1 LENLRFILVI
11 SLALVGS
18 MIWQAWEA
26 DYGPTPV
33 PAPAAVIPDA
43 ANPGAAPPPPVPAAT
58 TAPSIDADA
67 INGTMPTAT
76 EPPISVETDVLQL
89 EISQRG
95 AGIQRLALPG
105 YPLQLSQPDT
115 PLVILDATA
124 PEAYVIQGGL
134 VGSGGGPSHRDL
146 FQAAAAE
153 YRLGAGQQELVVPLH
168 WQNGDLSVTKEYRF
182 TRGSYVI
189 EVRYLVENQSA
200 AAWTGRSYT
209 QIQRAKPATKGW
221 HAINAYVGAVLSSP
235 EKRYEKVKFDDLL
248 KQKIARD
255 VVNGWVAM
263 LQHYFIAAILPADE
277 NLSYHYYSSVLA
289 DNQFAVGAFSP
300 ALEIAAGGSAE
311 MGARLYVGPK
321 IQRVLADAADGLEL
335 TVDYGVLWFIGKPLF
350 RCLVWFHELTGNW
363 GWSIILVT
371 VLLKILFFQLS
382 AAGYRSMANMRRVQ
396 PRLKAI
402 QERYKEDRAR
412 LNQAMMQI
420 YKEEKINPFGGCLPI
435 VIQIPVFI
443 ALYWV
448 LLESVE
454 MRQAPF
460 VLWIR
465 DLSAPDPYWVLPLI
479 MGATMFI
486 QQRLNP
492 APMDPVQQKVM
503 QIMPFA
509 FTIFF
514 GFFPSGLVV
523 YWVANNI
530 LSIAQQWLITRNIE
544 RGAKAPG

>member
-1 LENLRFILVI
+1 MENLRFILVV
-11 SLALVGS
+11 SLVLVGS

-26 DYGPTPV
+26 DYSPV
-33 PAPAAVIPDA
+33 PAPVVAASPDA
-43 ANPGAAPPPPVPAAT
+43 AAPLPVPASPP
-58 TAPSIDADA
+58 PSPSFDSGA
-67 INGTMPTAT
+67 INASIGTGT
-76 EPPISVETDVLQL
+76 ERPIVVETDVLQL
-89 EISQRG
+89 EINPRG

-105 YPLQLSQPDT
+105 YPLSRSQPEI
-115 PLVILDATA
+115 PLVILDAAA

-134 VGSGGGPSHRDL
+134 VGSAGGPSHKDL
-146 FQAAAAE
+146 FQATADRFQLA
-153 YRLGAGQQELVVPLH
+153 AGQQELIVPLR
-168 WQNGDLSVTKEYRF
+168 WQDGELSVTKEYRF

-189 EVRYLVENQSA
+189 HVRYRVENRSTV
-200 AAWTGRSYT
+200 AWAGRGYT
-209 QIQRAKPATKGW
+209 QIQRAKPDTGGW
-221 HAINAYVGAVLSSP
+221 RLIYTYIGAVLSSP
-235 EKRYEKVKFDDLL
+235 EQRYEKVNFDELL
-248 KQKIARD
+248 EQKIARD

-263 LQHYFIAAILPADE
+263 LQHYFIAAILPGD
-277 NLSYHYYSSVLA
+277 NNQPYHYYSSVLA
-289 DNQFAVGAFSP
+289 DNQFAVGAFTP
-300 ALEIAAGGSAE
+300 MLEIPAGASADTD
-311 MGARLYVGPK
+311 MRLYVGPK
-321 IQRVLADAADGLEL
+321 IQSVLAETAEGLDL
-335 TVDYGVLWFIGKPLF
+335 TVDYGALWFIGKPLF
-350 RCLVWFHELTGNW
+350 RCLVWLHELTGNW

-371 VLLKILFFQLS
+371 VLLKILFYHLS

-435 VIQIPVFI
+435 LIQIPVFI

-460 VLWIR
+460 ILWIK

-479 MGATMFI
+479 MGVTMFI
-486 QQRLNP
+486 QQKLNP
-492 APMDPVQQKVM
+492 APMDPVQEKVM

-544 RGAKAPG
+544 RGAKTPG

>member
-1 LENLRFILVI
+1 VEI
-11 SLALVGS
+11 
-18 MIWQAWEA
+18 
-26 DYGPTPV
+26 
-33 PAPAAVIPDA
+33 
-43 ANPGAAPPPPVPAAT
+43 NP
-58 TAPSIDADA
+58 
-67 INGTMPTAT
+67 
-76 EPPISVETDVLQL
+76 
-89 EISQRG
+89 RG

-105 YPLQLSQPDT
+105 YPLHLSQPET
-115 PLVILDATA
+115 PLVILDAAA
-124 PEAYVIQGGL
+124 PEAYVIQGG
-134 VGSGGGPSHRDL
+134 VVSSQGGPSHKDL
-146 FQAAAAE
+146 FQASADKF
-153 YRLGAGQQELVVPLH
+153 RLSTGQQELLVPLH
-168 WQNGDLSVTKEYRF
+168 WRDGELSVTKEYRF
-182 TRGSYVI
+182 TRGSYLI
-189 EVRYLVENQSA
+189 QVRYRVENRSA
-200 AAWTGRSYT
+200 TVWTGRSYT
-209 QIQRAKPATKGW
+209 QIQRAKPVTRGW
-221 HAINAYVGAVLSSP
+221 HAINAYVGAVLSTP
-235 EKRYEKVKFDDLL
+235 EQRYKKVKFDDLL
-248 KQKIARD
+248 EQKIARD

-263 LQHYFIAAILPADE
+263 LQHYFIAAILPADA

-300 ALEIAAGGSAE
+300 ALEIPAGGSADLVV
-311 MGARLYVGPK
+311 RLYVGPK
-321 IQRVLADAADGLEL
+321 IQRVLAEAADGLDL
-335 TVDYGVLWFIGKPLF
+335 TVDYGALWFIGKPLF
-350 RCLVWFHELTGNW
+350 RCLVWLHDLTGNW

-371 VLLKILFFQLS
+371 VLLKVLFYQLS

-435 VIQIPVFI
+435 LIQIPVFI

-460 VLWIR
+460 ILWIK

-479 MGATMFI
+479 MGVTMFI

-492 APMDPVQQKVM
+492 APMDPVQEKVM

-544 RGAKAPG
+544 RGAKVRG

>member
-11 SLALVGS
+11 SLVLVGS

-26 DYGPTPV
+26 DYS
-33 PAPAAVIPDA
+33 PAPVAVVA
-43 ANPGAAPPPPVPAAT
+43 QNPGPAASPPVPASPT
-58 TAPSIDADA
+58 PSLSLDTVAV
-67 INGTMPTAT
+67 NGNMGTGA
-76 EPPISVETDVLQL
+76 EPPVLVQTDVLQL
-89 EISQRG
+89 EINPRG

-105 YPLQLSQPDT
+105 FPVNPADPGI
-115 PLVILDATA
+115 PLVILDGAA

-134 VGSGGGPSHRDL
+134 VGSAGGPSHKDL
-146 FQAAAAE
+146 FHAPVE
-153 YRLGAGQQELVVPLH
+153 KFRLAAGQQELLVPFQ
-168 WQNGDLSVTKEYRF
+168 WQDGGLSVTKEYRF

-189 EVRYLVENQSA
+189 HVRYRVENNTA
-200 AAWTGRSYT
+200 TAWTGRSYT
-209 QIQRAKPATKGW
+209 QIQRAKPDTDGLRL
-221 HAINAYVGAVLSSP
+221 IYTYIGAVLSSP
-235 EKRYEKVKFDDLL
+235 EERYEKIDFDELL
-248 KQKIARD
+248 EQKISRD

-263 LQHYFIAAILPADE
+263 LQHYFIAAILPADT
-277 NLSYHYYSSVLA
+277 SVPHHYYSSVLA
-289 DNQFAVGAFSP
+289 DNQFAVGAFTP
-300 ALEIAAGGSAE
+300 ALEIPAGAAAD
-311 MGARLYVGPK
+311 MDMRLYVGPK
-321 IQRVLADAADGLEL
+321 IQSVLAETAEGLEL
-335 TVDYGVLWFIGKPLF
+335 TVDYGALWFIGKPLF
-350 RCLVWFHELTGNW
+350 RCLVWLHELTGNW

-371 VLLKILFFQLS
+371 VLLKILFYHLS

-402 QERYKEDRAR
+402 QERHKDDRAR

-435 VIQIPVFI
+435 LIQIPVFI

-460 VLWIR
+460 VMWIR
-465 DLSAPDPYWVLPLI
+465 DLSAPDPYWILPLI
-479 MGATMFI
+479 MGVTMFI
-486 QQRLNP
+486 QQKLNP
-492 APMDPVQQKVM
+492 APMDPVQEKVM

-514 GFFPSGLVV
+514 GFFPSGLVL

>member
-1 LENLRFILVI
+1 MENLRFILVI
-11 SLALVGS
+11 SLVLVGS
-18 MIWQAWEA
+18 MIWQAWES
-26 DYGPTPV
+26 DYSSV
-33 PAPAAVIPDA
+33 PAPVSVADQNA
-43 ANPGAAPPPPVPAAT
+43 AAPLPVPVSPPPAAL
-58 TAPSIDADA
+58 DAGT
-67 INGTMPTAT
+67 INGSMGTGT
-76 EPPISVETDVLQL
+76 EPPILVETDVLQL
-89 EISQRG
+89 EINPRG

-105 YPLQLSQPDT
+105 YPLNLSHPET
-115 PLVILDATA
+115 PLVILDASA

-134 VGSGGGPSHRDL
+134 VGSGSGPSHKDL
-146 FQAAAAE
+146 FAAPADKF
-153 YRLGAGQQELVVPLH
+153 RLATGQQELVVPLH
-168 WQNGDLSVTKEYRF
+168 WQDGELSVTKEYRF
-182 TRGSYVI
+182 VRGSYAI
-189 EVRYLVENQSA
+189 QVRYRMENRSA
-200 AAWTGRSYT
+200 TTWTGRSYT
-209 QIQRAKPATKGW
+209 QIQRAKPDKQGW
-221 HAINAYVGAVLSSP
+221 RPIYTYIGAVLSSP
-235 EKRYEKVKFDDLL
+235 EKRYEKVSFDQLL

-263 LQHYFIAAILPADE
+263 LQHYFIAAILPADT
-277 NLSYHYYSSVLA
+277 NLPYHYYSSVLA

-300 ALEIAAGGSAE
+300 ALEIPAGASAE
-311 MGARLYVGPK
+311 TEVRLYVGPK
-321 IQRVLADAADGLEL
+321 IQGVLAETAEGLDL

-350 RCLVWFHELTGNW
+350 RCLVWLHELTGNW

-371 VLLKILFFQLS
+371 VLLKVLFFQLS

-402 QERYKEDRAR
+402 QERYKDDRAR

-435 VIQIPVFI
+435 LIQIPVFI

-465 DLSAPDPYWVLPLI
+465 DLSTPDPYWVLPLI
-479 MGATMFI
+479 MGVTMFI
-486 QQRLNP
+486 QQKLNP
-492 APMDPVQQKVM
+492 APMDPVQEKVM

-530 LSIAQQWLITRNIE
+530 LSIAQQWIITRNIE

>member
-1 LENLRFILVI
+1 MENLRFILVI
-11 SLALVGS
+11 SLVLVGS

-26 DYGPTPV
+26 DYSPAPV
-33 PAPAAVIPDA
+33 PATAAASPDATAPPPAPAA
-43 ANPGAAPPPPVPAAT
+43 AP
-58 TAPSIDADA
+58 APTIDASA
-67 INGTMPTAT
+67 INAAVAAAG
-76 EPPISVETDVLQL
+76 EPPIAVETDVLQL
-89 EISQRG
+89 EINPRG

-105 YPLQLSQPDT
+105 YPLHLSEPET
-115 PLVILDATA
+115 PLVILDAAA
-124 PEAYVIQGGL
+124 PESYVIQGGL
-134 VGSGGGPSHRDL
+134 VGSQGGPSHRDL
-146 FQAAAAE
+146 YQAPGGP
-153 YRLGAGQQELVVPLH
+153 YRLVAGQQELVVPLH

-189 EVRYLVENQSA
+189 QVRYLVENRSA
-200 AAWTGRSYT
+200 VGWTGRSYT
-209 QIQRAKPATKGW
+209 QIQRAKPDTKGW

-263 LQHYFIAAILPADE
+263 LQHYFIAAILPADA
-277 NLSYHYYSSVLA
+277 NQSYHYYSSVLA

-300 ALEIAAGGSAE
+300 ALEIPAGGSAE
-311 MGARLYVGPK
+311 TGVRLYVGPK
-321 IQRVLADAADGLEL
+321 IQRVLAEAADGLEL

-350 RCLVWFHELTGNW
+350 RCLAWFHELTGNW

-371 VLLKILFFQLS
+371 VLLKILFYHLS

-402 QERYKEDRAR
+402 QERYKDDRAR

-435 VIQIPVFI
+435 LIQIPVFI

-460 VLWIR
+460 VLWIH
-465 DLSAPDPYWVLPLI
+465 DLSAPDPYWVLPLV
-479 MGATMFI
+479 MGVTMFI
-486 QQRLNP
+486 QQQLNP

-514 GFFPSGLVV
+514 GFFPAGLVV

-530 LSIAQQWLITRNIE
+530 LSIAQQWMITRSIE